1 MRHDPGSSRE
11 TFETKIPVLVVA
23 EGAGNSPLQPGVRA
37 RVEGG
42 TMWKW
47 TPKDG
52 NKPVEGSYPEATH
65 IGKSI
70 VIKGE
75 VSGSENVYVAGELE
89 GNIEL
94 LDGSLTVGP
103 EGRIRA
109 NVQAR
114 SIVVHGRV
122 DGNLYGTKR
131 VDLKKSAV
139 LVGDICTPR
148 IAIEEGASLKGSVLV
163 QKDIPTLQ
171 AKKADGAAAPK

>member
-1 MRHDPGSSRE
+1 
-11 TFETKIPVLVVA
+11 
-23 EGAGNSPLQPGVRA
+23 
-37 RVEGG
+37 
-42 TMWKW
+42 MWKW
-47 TPKDG
+47 TRKDE
-52 NKPVEGSYPEATH
+52 NRLAPIPSAVPPVRSIPSEESVQATPRLQSVESFRPDATH

-89 GNIEL
+89 GKVEL
-94 LDGSLTVGP
+94 LGGSLTVGP
-103 EGRIRA
+103 EGRVRA
-109 NVQAR
+109 NVEAR

-122 DGNLYGTKR
+122 DGNLYGGIKR

-139 LVGDICTPR
+139 LVGDIHTAR

>member
-1 MRHDPGSSRE
+1 
-11 TFETKIPVLVVA
+11 
-23 EGAGNSPLQPGVRA
+23 
-37 RVEGG
+37 
-42 TMWKW
+42 MWKW
-47 TPKDG
+47 TPKDEI
-52 NKPVEGSYPEATH
+52 KTVDGSFSEVTH

-89 GNIEL
+89 GSIEL
-94 LDGSLTVGP
+94 LEGNLTVGP

-122 DGNLYGTKR
+122 DGTLYGTKR

-139 LVGDICTPR
+139 LVGDIYTRR
-148 IAIEEGASLKGSVLV
+148 IAIEEGASLKGSALV
-163 QKDIPTLQ
+163 QKDIPALQ
-171 AKKADGAAAPK
+171 RKKADETAAAK

>member
-1 MRHDPGSSRE
+1 
-11 TFETKIPVLVVA
+11 
-23 EGAGNSPLQPGVRA
+23 
-37 RVEGG
+37 
-42 TMWKW
+42 MWNW
-47 TPKDG
+47 TPKDE
-52 NKPVEGSYPEATH
+52 NKPVEGSFSEGTH

-70 VIKGE
+70 VIKGD

-89 GNIEL
+89 GSIEL
-94 LDGSLTVGP
+94 LEGNLTVGP

-122 DGNLYGTKR
+122 DGTLHGTKR

-148 IAIEEGASLKGSVLV
+148 IVIEEGASLKGSVLV
-163 QKDIPTLQ
+163 QKDIPAFQ
-171 AKKADGAAAPK
+171 RKKADETAAAK